1 MGLIYV
7 VWGLFLVLMPVAS
20 FLNVCWSLSSWQ
32 GMCKCNS
39 WFLVL
44 GFSEAVAA
52 QACPQNTW
60 WEQRYLLTTLGV
72 CKDRGRSS
80 QPLIVGRQ
88 QRWLITTPGDCAG
101 SVRPSVSMCKGKRL
115 QSRSF
120 PSPMH
125 PWNNGNWPLR
135 QPWFP
140 FHTPSVAVTLDSSL
154 PKLFPHS
161 QSLSSLCFISKAL
174 VKASKKTVYTHGC
187 TYQAGECRTAA
198 LTISLP
204 LLWLPQTGCCIFL
217 WGFEAPL
224 LSQLISLPVRG
235 FPGYRNISSFTAPSQ
250 EHRSHPNSFLFFFF
264 PTQSHE
270 DFLALSASEVFCQLT
285 VDILWE
291 SFHM

>member
-88 QRWLITTPGDCAG
+88 QRWLMTTPGDCAG

-120 PSPMH
+120 LSPNASLKQ
-125 PWNNGNWPLR
+125 WQLATKATSVSFSYTLSCSRTGF
-135 QPWFP
+135 QPP
-140 FHTPSVAVTLDSSL
+140 
-154 PKLFPHS
+154 
-161 QSLSSLCFISKAL
+161 
-174 VKASKKTVYTHGC
+174 
-187 TYQAGECRTAA
+187 
-198 LTISLP
+198 
-204 LLWLPQTGCCIFL
+204 
-217 WGFEAPL
+217 
-224 LSQLISLPVRG
+224 
-235 FPGYRNISSFTAPSQ
+235 
-250 EHRSHPNSFLFFFF
+250 
-264 PTQSHE
+264 
-270 DFLALSASEVFCQLT
+270 
-285 VDILWE
+285 
-291 SFHM
+291 